1 MVWDQKIL
9 DAAGVKLDANHIEN
23 DATFYG
29 PAKDHFTD
37 PLFVGLAIGNR
48 EMRKRKDE
56 SLALGKIDN

>member
-1 MVWDQKIL
+1 MVWDQKLL
-9 DAAGVKLDANHIEN
+9 DAAGAKLDDNHTAN

-37 PLFVGLAIGNR
+37 PLFVGLAIENR